1 MFTILSS
8 HISNSIPFFISEFKF
23 ILFGCIS
30 TQNYQTIWSLICWS
44 EEDEFGG
51 KDPELFWEFDDGGPT
66 LLGFVAEFTDAPV
79 NDWKKNNYKENKYLY
94 WI

>member
-8 HISNSIPFFISEFKF
+8 HIFQFYSIFISEFKY

-51 KDPELFWEFDDGGPT
+51 KGPELFWEFDDGGPT

-79 NDWKKNNYKENKYLY
+79 NG
-94 WI
+94 